1 MTREEFLAEKSTLL
15 HDMRSLLDSG
25 DLKCAERKKKEIEAL
40 EERFADEA
48 KQTANL
54 RAELGAEG
62 AKTLDN
68 IKNGDVKMNNA
79 ETGLNSL
86 EYRNAF
92 MNYVQNGVVSEA
104 LRNQDA
110 TTTTTSTAGAVIPTV
125 VLDRIIAKLEAESVM
140 YNLVTKTNYK
150 GGLSIPTVSVKP
162 TASWVNE
169 NAGSEKKAIT
179 TGSITFAYHKL
190 RIAIAASLEVETM
203 SLSAFETFVVNLIGT
218 AMANA
223 IDTAIISGNGTT
235 QPLGILN
242 NASGKQAVVSGQL
255 LTVAKGAGLSY
266 SVLCNA
272 EAALPSQYE
281 SGAVWIMSKKTFMSF
296 MGMVD
301 DDGQPISRVNYGL
314 GGKPERYLLGREVAI
329 SDKVSDF
336 VASPSADT
344 TFACIVNPKDYI
356 LNINLNLT
364 VKEYEDNDNDS
375 TVRKAI
381 MLVDGKLVD
390 NGSLVVLKVS
400 GT

>member
-1 MTREEFLAEKSTLL
+1 MNKTEYEVQRKSLYDEAKNLLLKGNVKDAEQKKQEIKA
-15 HDMRSLLDSG
+15 LDEQFEL
-25 DLKCAERKKKEIEAL
+25 D
-40 EERFADEA
+40 A

-54 RAELGAEG
+54 MAELGNKS

-68 IKNGDVKMNNA
+68 IRNGDVRMNNT

-86 EYRNAF
+86 EYRKAF
-92 MNYVQNGVVSEA
+92 MDYVQRGTVSDL

-110 TTTTTSTAGAVIPTV
+110 TTTTSTAGAVIPTV
-125 VLDRIIAKLEAESVM
+125 VLDRIVAKLEAESVM
-140 YNLVTKTNYK
+140 YDLVTKTNYK

-162 TASWVNE
+162 AATWVNE
-169 NAGSEKKAIT
+169 NAGSDKKAIT

-190 RIAIAASLEVETM
+190 RIAVAASLEVETM
-203 SLSAFETFVVNLIGT
+203 SLPAFETFVVNLIGT

-223 IDTAIISGNGTT
+223 IDDAIINGDGTS

-242 NASGKQAVVSGQL
+242 NASGKQAVVSGQM
-255 LTVAKGAGLSY
+255 LTVAKGAGLDY
-266 SVLCNA
+266 DVLVNA

-296 MGMVD
+296 VGMTD
-301 DDGQPISRVNYGL
+301 DDGQPIGRVNYGL
-314 GGKPERYLLGREVAI
+314 GGKPERFLLGREVRI

-336 VASPSADT
+336 AASPSADT

-364 VKEYEDNDNDS
+364 VKEYEDNDTDS

>member
-1 MTREEFLAEKSTLL
+1 MNKTEYEVQRKSLY
-15 HDMRSLLDSG
+15 
-25 DLKCAERKKKEIEAL
+25 
-40 EERFADEA
+40 DEA
-48 KQTANL
+48 KNLLLKGDVKGAEQIKQKIKALDEQFELEAKQAANL
-54 RAELGAEG
+54 MAELGNKS

-68 IKNGDVKMNNA
+68 IRNGDVRMNNT

-86 EYRNAF
+86 EYRKAF
-92 MNYVQNGVVSEA
+92 MDYVQRGAVSNL

-110 TTTTTSTAGAVIPTV
+110 TTTTSTAGAVIPTV
-125 VLDRIIAKLEAESVM
+125 VLDRIVAKLEAESVM
-140 YNLVTKTNYK
+140 YDLVTKTNYK

-162 TASWVNE
+162 TATWVNE

-190 RIAIAASLEVETM
+190 RIAVAASLEVETM

-223 IDTAIISGNGTT
+223 IDDAIINGDGTS

-242 NASGKQAVVSGQL
+242 NASGKQAVVSGQM
-255 LTVAKGAGLSY
+255 LTVVKGAGLDY
-266 SVLCNA
+266 DVLVNA

-296 MGMVD
+296 VGMTD
-301 DDGQPISRVNYGL
+301 DDGQPIGRVNYGL
-314 GGKPERYLLGREVAI
+314 GGKPERFLLGREVRI

-336 VASPSADT
+336 AASPSADT

-364 VKEYEDNDNDS
+364 VKEYEDNDTDS

>member
-1 MTREEFLAEKSTLL
+1 MTREEFLAEKNTLL
-15 HDMRSLLDSG
+15 HDMRSLLNGG
-25 DLKCAERKKKEIEAL
+25 DIKGAEQKKHEISAL

-48 KQTANL
+48 RQTANL
-54 RAELGAEG
+54 RSELGADST
-62 AKTLDN
+62 KTLEN
-68 IKNGDVKMNNA
+68 IKNGDVKMNNV

-92 MNYVQNGVVSEA
+92 MNYVQNGVVSET
-104 LRNQDA
+104 LKNDA
-110 TTTTTSTAGAVIPTV
+110 TTTTSTAGAVIPTV

-223 IDTAIISGNGTT
+223 IDTAIISGNGTS

-364 VKEYEDNDNDS
+364 VKEYEDNDTDA
-375 TVRKAI
+375 TIRKAI

>member
-1 MTREEFLAEKSTLL
+1 MNKTEYEVQRKSLY
-15 HDMRSLLDSG
+15 
-25 DLKCAERKKKEIEAL
+25 
-40 EERFADEA
+40 DEA
-48 KQTANL
+48 KNLLLKGDVKGAEQIKQKIKALDEQFELEAKQAANL
-54 RAELGAEG
+54 MAELGNKS

-68 IKNGDVKMNNA
+68 IRNGDVRMNNT

-86 EYRNAF
+86 EYRKAF
-92 MNYVQNGVVSEA
+92 MDYVQRGAVSNL

-110 TTTTTSTAGAVIPTV
+110 TTTTSTAGAVIPTV
-125 VLDRIIAKLEAESVM
+125 VLDRIVAKLEAESVM
-140 YNLVTKTNYK
+140 YDLVTKTNYK

-162 TASWVNE
+162 TATWVNE
-169 NAGSEKKAIT
+169 NAGSDKKAIT

-190 RIAIAASLEVETM
+190 RIAVAASLEVETM

-223 IDTAIISGNGTT
+223 IDDAIINGDGTS

-242 NASGKQAVVSGQL
+242 NASGKQAVVSGQM
-255 LTVAKGAGLSY
+255 LTVAKGAGLDY
-266 SVLCNA
+266 DVLVNA

-296 MGMVD
+296 VGMTD
-301 DDGQPISRVNYGL
+301 DDGQPIGRVNYGL
-314 GGKPERYLLGREVAI
+314 GGKPERFLLGREVRI

-336 VASPSADT
+336 AASPSADT

-364 VKEYEDNDNDS
+364 VKEYEDNDTDS

>member
-1 MTREEFLAEKSTLL
+1 MTKAEYDAQRETLLNEAKDLVWSGDVKSAEKKKSEI
-15 HDMRSLLDSG
+15 SVLDEQFE
-25 DLKCAERKKKEIEAL
+25 LEA
-40 EERFADEA
+40 RQA
-48 KQTANL
+48 ANL
-54 RAELGAEG
+54 SAELGGESE
-62 AKTLDN
+62 KTFDN
-68 IKNGDVKMNNA
+68 IRNGDVRMNNT
-79 ETGLNSL
+79 EIGINSI
-86 EYRNAF
+86 EYRKAF
-92 MNYVQNGVVSEA
+92 MDYVQKGIVSEA
-104 LRNQDA
+104 LHNGDA
-110 TTTTTSTAGAVIPTV
+110 TTTTSTAGAVIPTV
-125 VLDRIIAKLEAESVM
+125 VLDRIVAKLEAESVM

-179 TGSITFAYHKL
+179 TGSITFTYHKL

-223 IDTAIISGNGTT
+223 IDDAIINGNGST

-242 NASGKQAVVSGQL
+242 NASGKQAVVSGQTI
-255 LTVAKGAGLSY
+255 TVAKGAGLDY
-266 SVLCNA
+266 GVLVDA
-272 EAALPSQYE
+272 ESALPSQYE
-281 SGAVWIMSKKTFMSF
+281 NGAVWIMSKKTFMSF

-301 DDGQPISRVNYGL
+301 DDGQPIGRVNYGL
-314 GGKPERYLLGREVAI
+314 GGKPERFLLGREVAI
-329 SDKVSDF
+329 TDKVDDF

-344 TFACIVNPKDYI
+344 TFAGIVNPKDYI
-356 LNINLNLT
+356 LNINLNIT
-364 VKEYEDNDNDS
+364 VKQYEDNDTDA
-375 TVRKAI
+375 TVRKAA

>member
-1 MTREEFLAEKSTLL
+1 MNKTEYEVQRKSLY
-15 HDMRSLLDSG
+15 
-25 DLKCAERKKKEIEAL
+25 
-40 EERFADEA
+40 DEA
-48 KQTANL
+48 KNLLLKGNVKDAEQKKQEIKALDEQFELEAKQAANL
-54 RAELGAEG
+54 MAELGNKS

-68 IKNGDVKMNNA
+68 IRNGDVRMNNT

-86 EYRNAF
+86 EYRKAF
-92 MNYVQNGVVSEA
+92 MDYVQRGAVSDL
-104 LRNQDA
+104 LRNQNA
-110 TTTTTSTAGAVIPTV
+110 TTTTSTAGAVIPTV
-125 VLDRIIAKLEAESVM
+125 VLDRIVAKLEAESVM
-140 YNLVTKTNYK
+140 YDLVTKTNYK

-162 TASWVNE
+162 TATWVNE
-169 NAGSEKKAIT
+169 NAGSDKKAIT

-190 RIAIAASLEVETM
+190 RIAVAASLEVETM
-203 SLSAFETFVVNLIGT
+203 SLPAFETFVVNLIGT

-223 IDTAIISGNGTT
+223 IDDAIINGDGTS

-242 NASGKQAVVSGQL
+242 NASGKQAVVSGQM
-255 LTVAKGAGLSY
+255 LTVAKGAGLDY
-266 SVLCNA
+266 DVLVNA

-296 MGMVD
+296 VGMTD
-301 DDGQPISRVNYGL
+301 DDGQPIGRVNYGL
-314 GGKPERYLLGREVAI
+314 GGKPERFLLGREVRI

-336 VASPSADT
+336 AASPSADT

-364 VKEYEDNDNDS
+364 VKEYEDNDTDS

>member
-1 MTREEFLAEKSTLL
+1 MTKEEFLNTKSTLL
-15 HDMRSLLDSG
+15 HDMRSLLNGG
-25 DLKCAERKKKEIEAL
+25 DIKGAEQKKHEISAL

-54 RAELGAEG
+54 RAELGAES
-62 AKTLDN
+62 AKTLEN
-68 IKNGDVKMNNA
+68 IKNGDVKMNNV

-92 MNYVQNGVVSEA
+92 MNYVQQGVVSEA
-104 LRNQDA
+104 LRNDA
-110 TTTTTSTAGAVIPTV
+110 TTTTSTAGAVIPTV

-223 IDTAIISGNGTT
+223 IDTAIISGNGTS

-281 SGAVWIMSKKTFMSF
+281 SGSVWIMSKKTFMSF

-301 DDGQPISRVNYGL
+301 DDGQPIGRVNYGL

-364 VKEYEDNDNDS
+364 VKEYEDNDTDS

>member
-1 MTREEFLAEKSTLL
+1 MNKTEYEVQRKSLYDEAKNLLLKGNVKDAEQKKQEIKA
-15 HDMRSLLDSG
+15 LDEQFE
-25 DLKCAERKKKEIEAL
+25 LN
-40 EERFADEA
+40 A

-54 RAELGAEG
+54 MAELGNKS

-68 IKNGDVKMNNA
+68 IRNGDVRMNNT

-86 EYRNAF
+86 EYRKAF
-92 MNYVQNGVVSEA
+92 MDYVQRGTVSDL

-110 TTTTTSTAGAVIPTV
+110 TTTTSTAGAVIPTV
-125 VLDRIIAKLEAESVM
+125 VLDRIVAKLEAESVM
-140 YNLVTKTNYK
+140 YDLVTKTNYK

-162 TASWVNE
+162 AATWVNE

-190 RIAIAASLEVETM
+190 RIAVAADLEVETM

-223 IDTAIISGNGTT
+223 IDDAIINGDGTS

-242 NASGKQAVVSGQL
+242 NASGKQAVVSGQM
-255 LTVAKGAGLSY
+255 LTVAKGAGLDY
-266 SVLCNA
+266 DVLVNA

-296 MGMVD
+296 VGMTD
-301 DDGQPISRVNYGL
+301 DDGQPIGRVNYGL
-314 GGKPERYLLGREVAI
+314 GGKPERFLLGREVRI

-336 VASPSADT
+336 AASPSADT

-364 VKEYEDNDNDS
+364 VKEYEDNDTDS

>member
-1 MTREEFLAEKSTLL
+1 MNKTEYEVQRKSLYDEAKNLLLKGNVKDAEQKKQEIKA
-15 HDMRSLLDSG
+15 LDEQFE
-25 DLKCAERKKKEIEAL
+25 L
-40 EERFADEA
+40 EA

-54 RAELGAEG
+54 MAELGNKS

-68 IKNGDVKMNNA
+68 IRNGDVRMNNT

-86 EYRNAF
+86 EYRKAF
-92 MNYVQNGVVSEA
+92 MDYVQRGTVSDL

-110 TTTTTSTAGAVIPTV
+110 TTTTSTAGAVIPTV

-140 YNLVTKTNYK
+140 YDLVTKTNYK

-162 TASWVNE
+162 TATWVNE

-179 TGSITFAYHKL
+179 TGSITFTYHKL
-190 RIAIAASLEVETM
+190 RVAVAASLEVETM

-223 IDTAIISGNGTT
+223 IDDAIINGDGTS

-242 NASGKQAVVSGQL
+242 NASGKQAVVSGQM
-255 LTVAKGAGLSY
+255 LTVAKGAGLDY
-266 SVLCNA
+266 EVLVNA

-296 MGMVD
+296 VGMTD
-301 DDGQPISRVNYGL
+301 DDGQPIGRVNYGL
-314 GGKPERYLLGREVAI
+314 GGKPERFLLGREVRI

-336 VASPSADT
+336 AASPSADT

-364 VKEYEDNDNDS
+364 VKEYVDNDTDS

>member
-1 MTREEFLAEKSTLL
+1 MNKTEYEVQRKSLYDEAKNLLLKGNVKDAEQKKQEIKA
-15 HDMRSLLDSG
+15 LDEQFEL
-25 DLKCAERKKKEIEAL
+25 D
-40 EERFADEA
+40 A

-54 RAELGAEG
+54 MAELGNKSE
-62 AKTLDN
+62 KTLDN
-68 IKNGDVKMNNA
+68 IRNGDVRMNNT

-86 EYRNAF
+86 EYRKAF
-92 MNYVQNGVVSEA
+92 MDYVQRGAVSDL

-110 TTTTTSTAGAVIPTV
+110 TTTTSTAGAVIPTV
-125 VLDRIIAKLEAESVM
+125 VLDRIVAKLEAESVM
-140 YNLVTKTNYK
+140 YDLVTKTNYK

-162 TASWVNE
+162 TATWVNE

-190 RIAIAASLEVETM
+190 RIAVAASLEVETM

-223 IDTAIISGNGTT
+223 IDEAIINGNGTS

-242 NASGKQAVVSGQL
+242 NASGKQAVVSGQM
-255 LTVAKGAGLSY
+255 LTVAKGAGLDY
-266 SVLCNA
+266 EVLVNA

-296 MGMVD
+296 VGMTD
-301 DDGQPISRVNYGL
+301 DDGQPIGRVNYGL
-314 GGKPERYLLGREVAI
+314 GGKPERFLLGREVRI

-336 VASPSADT
+336 AASPSADT

-364 VKEYEDNDNDS
+364 VKEYEDNDTDS

>member
-15 HDMRSLLDSG
+15 HDMRSLLNGG
-25 DLKCAERKKKEIEAL
+25 DIKGAEQKKQEISAL
-40 EERFADEA
+40 EGRFADEA

-54 RAELGAEG
+54 RAELGADST
-62 AKTLDN
+62 KTLEN
-68 IKNGDVKMNNA
+68 IKNGDVKMNNT
-79 ETGLNSL
+79 ETGLNSI

-92 MNYVQNGVVSEA
+92 MNYVQHGVASEV
-104 LRNQDA
+104 LRNDA
-110 TTTTTSTAGAVIPTV
+110 TTTTSTAGAVIPTV

-223 IDTAIISGNGTT
+223 IDTAIISGNGTS

-242 NASGKQAVVSGQL
+242 NANGKQAVVSGQL

-301 DDGQPISRVNYGL
+301 DDGQPIGRVNYGL

-364 VKEYEDNDNDS
+364 VKEYEDNDTDS
-375 TVRKAI
+375 TIRKAI

>member
-15 HDMRSLLDSG
+15 HDMRSLLNGG
-25 DLKCAERKKKEIEAL
+25 DLKGAEKKKQEMEVL

-48 KQTANL
+48 KQTANF

-68 IKNGDVKMNNA
+68 IKNGDVKMNNV

-92 MNYVQNGVVSEA
+92 MNYVQHGVASEV

-110 TTTTTSTAGAVIPTV
+110 TTTTSTAGAVIPTV

-218 AMANA
+218 AMASA
-223 IDTAIISGNGTT
+223 IDTAIISGNGTS

-281 SGAVWIMSKKTFMSF
+281 SGSVWIMSKKTFMSF

-301 DDGQPISRVNYGL
+301 DDGQPIGRVNYGL

-364 VKEYEDNDNDS
+364 VKEYEDNDTDS

>member
-15 HDMRSLLDSG
+15 HDMRSLLNGG
-25 DLKCAERKKKEIEAL
+25 DLKGAEKKKQEISAL
-40 EERFADEA
+40 EGRFADEA

-68 IKNGDVKMNNA
+68 IKNGDVKMNNV

-92 MNYVQNGVVSEA
+92 MNYVQNGVVSET
-104 LRNQDA
+104 LKNDA
-110 TTTTTSTAGAVIPTV
+110 TTTTSTAGAVIPTV

-223 IDTAIISGNGTT
+223 IDTAIISGNGTS

-314 GGKPERYLLGREVAI
+314 GGKQERYLLGREVAI

-364 VKEYEDNDNDS
+364 VKEYEDNDTDA
-375 TVRKAI
+375 TIRKAI

>member
-1 MTREEFLAEKSTLL
+1 MTKEEFLNTKSTLL
-15 HDMRSLLDSG
+15 HDMRSLLNGG
-25 DLKCAERKKKEIEAL
+25 DIKGAEQKKHEISAL

-48 KQTANL
+48 RQTANL
-54 RAELGAEG
+54 RAELGADST
-62 AKTLDN
+62 KTLDN

-104 LRNQDA
+104 LRNDA
-110 TTTTTSTAGAVIPTV
+110 TTTTSTAGAVIPTV

-223 IDTAIISGNGTT
+223 IDTAIISGNGTS

-242 NASGKQAVVSGQL
+242 NANGKQAVVSGQL

-301 DDGQPISRVNYGL
+301 DDGQPIGRVNYGL

-364 VKEYEDNDNDS
+364 VKEYEDNDTDS
-375 TVRKAI
+375 TIRKAI

>member
-15 HDMRSLLDSG
+15 HDMRSLLNGG
-25 DLKCAERKKKEIEAL
+25 DLKGAEKKKQEMEVL

-48 KQTANL
+48 RQTANL
-54 RAELGAEG
+54 RSELGADST
-62 AKTLDN
+62 KTLEN
-68 IKNGDVKMNNA
+68 IKNGDVKMNNV

-92 MNYVQNGVVSEA
+92 MNYVQQGVVSEA
-104 LRNQDA
+104 LRNDA
-110 TTTTTSTAGAVIPTV
+110 TTTTSTAGAVIPTV

-223 IDTAIISGNGTT
+223 IDTAIISGNGTS

>member
-1 MTREEFLAEKSTLL
+1 MTKVEYEKQKKALIEDAKAL
-15 HDMRSLLDSG
+15 VQSG
-25 DLKCAERKKKEIEAL
+25 RVKEAAAKKKDIEAL
-40 EERFADEA
+40 DDLFTSET
-48 KQTANL
+48 KQAANL
-54 RAELGAEG
+54 RAELGSESLAALE
-62 AKTLDN
+62 N
-68 IKNGDVKMNNA
+68 IRNGDVKMNNT
-79 ETGLNSL
+79 ETGINSI
-86 EYRNAF
+86 EYREAF
-92 MNYVQNGVVSEA
+92 MNYVQMGIKSDA
-104 LRNQDA
+104 LRNQNA
-110 TTTTTSTAGAVIPTV
+110 TTTTSTAGAVIPTV
-125 VLDRIIAKLEAESVM
+125 VLDRIVAKLEAESVM

-169 NAGSEKKAIT
+169 DAGSEKKAIT

-223 IDTAIISGNGTT
+223 IDDAIINGNGST

-242 NASGKQAVVSGQL
+242 NASGKQAVVSGQTI
-255 LTVAKGAGLSY
+255 TVAKGAGLDY
-266 SVLCNA
+266 GVLVDA
-272 EAALPSQYE
+272 ESALPSQYE
-281 SGAVWIMSKKTFMSF
+281 NGAVWIMSKKTFMSF

-301 DDGQPISRVNYGL
+301 DDGQPIGRVNYGL
-314 GGKPERYLLGREVAI
+314 GGKPERFLLGREVAI
-329 SDKVSDF
+329 TDKVDDF

-344 TFACIVNPKDYI
+344 TFAGIVNPKDYI
-356 LNINLNLT
+356 LNINLNIT
-364 VKEYEDNDNDS
+364 VKQYEDNDTDA
-375 TVRKAI
+375 TVRKAV

>member
-1 MTREEFLAEKSTLL
+1 MTKEKFQNKKSALL
-15 HDMRSLLDSG
+15 DDMRTLLDSG
-25 DLKCAERKKKEIEAL
+25 DIRGAEQKKQELEAL
-40 EERFADEA
+40 EEQFELEA
-48 KQTANL
+48 RQAANL
-54 RAELGAEG
+54 RAELGDESK
-62 AKTLDN
+62 KTLEN
-68 IKNGDVKMNNA
+68 IKNGDVRMNNT

-92 MNYVQNGVVSEA
+92 MNYVQNGIVSET
-104 LRNQDA
+104 LRNDA
-110 TTTTTSTAGAVIPTV
+110 TTTTSTAGAVIPTV

-218 AMANA
+218 TMASA
-223 IDTAIISGNGTT
+223 IDDAIINGNGTT

-266 SVLCNA
+266 SVLVNA
-272 EAALPSQYE
+272 EAVLPSQYE
-281 SGAVWIMSKKTFMSF
+281 NGAVWIMSKKSFMSF

-301 DDGQPISRVNYGL
+301 DDGQPIARVNYGL
-314 GGKPERYLLGREVAI
+314 GGKPERYLLGREVVI
-329 SDKVSDF
+329 TDKVADF

-344 TFACIVNPKDYI
+344 TFAGIVNPKDYI

-364 VKEYEDNDNDS
+364 VKQYEDNDTDA
-375 TVRKAI
+375 TIRKAV

>member
-15 HDMRSLLDSG
+15 HDMRSLLNGG
-25 DLKCAERKKKEIEAL
+25 DLKGAEKKKQEISAL
-40 EERFADEA
+40 EGRFADEA

-68 IKNGDVKMNNA
+68 IKNGDVKMNNV

-92 MNYVQNGVVSEA
+92 MNYVQNGVVSET
-104 LRNQDA
+104 LKNDA
-110 TTTTTSTAGAVIPTV
+110 TTTTSTAGAVIPTV

-223 IDTAIISGNGTT
+223 IDTAIISGNGTS

-364 VKEYEDNDNDS
+364 VKEYEDNDTDA
-375 TVRKAI
+375 TIRKAI

>member
-54 RAELGAEG
+54 RAELGAES
-62 AKTLDN
+62 AKTLEN
-68 IKNGDVKMNNA
+68 IKNGDVKMNNV

-92 MNYVQNGVVSEA
+92 MNYVQNGVVSET
-104 LRNQDA
+104 LKNDA
-110 TTTTTSTAGAVIPTV
+110 TTTTSTAGAVIPTV
-125 VLDRIIAKLEAESVM
+125 VLDRIIAKLETESVM

-223 IDTAIISGNGTT
+223 IDTAIISGNGTS

-242 NASGKQAVVSGQL
+242 NANGKQAVVSGQL

-301 DDGQPISRVNYGL
+301 DDGQPIGRVNYGL

-364 VKEYEDNDNDS
+364 VKEYEDNDTDS
-375 TVRKAI
+375 TIRKAI

>member
-1 MTREEFLAEKSTLL
+1 MNKDEFRNKKSALMT
-15 HDMRSLLDSG
+15 DMGALLDSG
-25 DLKCAERKKKEIEAL
+25 DIKGAEQKKQELEAL
-40 EERFADEA
+40 DEQFELEA
-48 KQTANL
+48 RQAANL
-54 RAELGAEG
+54 RAELGNESTT
-62 AKTLDN
+62 TLEN
-68 IKNGDVKMNNA
+68 IKNGDVKMNNT

-92 MNYVQNGVVSEA
+92 MNYVQQGVVSEA
-104 LRNQDA
+104 LRNENA
-110 TTTTTSTAGAVIPTV
+110 TTTTSTAGAVIPTV

-223 IDTAIISGNGTT
+223 IDDAIINGNGTT

-266 SVLCNA
+266 SVLVNA
-272 EAALPSQYE
+272 EAVLPSQYE
-281 SGAVWIMSKKTFMSF
+281 NGAVWIMSKKSFMSF

-301 DDGQPISRVNYGL
+301 DDGQPIARVNYGL
-314 GGKPERYLLGREVAI
+314 GGKPERYLLGREVVI
-329 SDKVSDF
+329 TDKVADF

-344 TFACIVNPKDYI
+344 TFAGIVNPKDYI

-364 VKEYEDNDNDS
+364 VKQYEDNDTDA
-375 TVRKAI
+375 TIRKAV

>member
-1 MTREEFLAEKSTLL
+1 MTKEEFFSKKRTLL
-15 HDMRSLLDSG
+15 HDMRSLLDGG
-25 DLKCAERKKKEIEAL
+25 DLKGAEKKKQEMEVL

-68 IKNGDVKMNNA
+68 IKNGDVKMNNT

-92 MNYVQNGVVSEA
+92 MNYVQHGVASEV

-110 TTTTTSTAGAVIPTV
+110 TTTTSTAGAVIPTV

-203 SLSAFETFVVNLIGT
+203 ILSAFETFVVNLIGT
-218 AMANA
+218 AMASA
-223 IDTAIISGNGTT
+223 IDTAIISTS

-281 SGAVWIMSKKTFMSF
+281 SGSVWIMSKKTFMSF

-301 DDGQPISRVNYGL
+301 DDGQPIGRVNYGL

-364 VKEYEDNDNDS
+364 VKEYEDNDTDS

>member
-25 DLKCAERKKKEIEAL
+25 DLKCAEWKKKEIEAL

-68 IKNGDVKMNNA
+68 IKNGDVKMNNT

-92 MNYVQNGVVSEA
+92 MNYVQQGVVSEA

-110 TTTTTSTAGAVIPTV
+110 TTTTSTAGAVIPTV

-223 IDTAIISGNGTT
+223 IDTAIISGNGTS

-281 SGAVWIMSKKTFMSF
+281 SGSVWIMSKKTFMSF

-301 DDGQPISRVNYGL
+301 DDGQPIGRVNYGL

-364 VKEYEDNDNDS
+364 VKEYEDNDTDS

>member
-1 MTREEFLAEKSTLL
+1 MTKEEFLNTKSTLL

-62 AKTLDN
+62 AKTLEN
-68 IKNGDVKMNNA
+68 IKNGDVKMNNV

-92 MNYVQNGVVSEA
+92 MNYVQQGVVSEV

-223 IDTAIISGNGTT
+223 IDTAIISGNGTS

-301 DDGQPISRVNYGL
+301 DDGQPIGRVNYGL

-364 VKEYEDNDNDS
+364 VKEYEDNDTDS
-375 TVRKAI
+375 TIRKAI

>member
-1 MTREEFLAEKSTLL
+1 MTKEEFFSKKRTLL
-15 HDMRSLLDSG
+15 HDMRSLLDGG
-25 DLKCAERKKKEIEAL
+25 DLKGAEKKKQEMEVL

-54 RAELGAEG
+54 RAELGADST
-62 AKTLDN
+62 KTLEN

-92 MNYVQNGVVSEA
+92 MNYVQNGVVSET
-104 LRNQDA
+104 LKNQDA
-110 TTTTTSTAGAVIPTV
+110 TTTSTAGAVIPTV

-223 IDTAIISGNGTT
+223 IDTAIISGNGTS

-242 NASGKQAVVSGQL
+242 NANGKQAVVSGQL

-301 DDGQPISRVNYGL
+301 DDGQPIGRVNYGL

-336 VASPSADT
+336 VASPAADT

-364 VKEYEDNDNDS
+364 VKEYEDNDTDS
-375 TVRKAI
+375 TIRKAI

>member
-1 MTREEFLAEKSTLL
+1 MNKTEYEVQRKSLYDEAKNLLLKGNVKDAEQKKQEIKA
-15 HDMRSLLDSG
+15 LDEQFE
-25 DLKCAERKKKEIEAL
+25 L
-40 EERFADEA
+40 EA

-54 RAELGAEG
+54 MAELGNKS

-68 IKNGDVKMNNA
+68 IRNGDVRMNNT

-86 EYRNAF
+86 EYRKAF
-92 MNYVQNGVVSEA
+92 MDYVQRGTVSDL

-110 TTTTTSTAGAVIPTV
+110 TTTTSTAGAVIPTV

-140 YNLVTKTNYK
+140 YDLVTKTNYK

-162 TASWVNE
+162 TATWVNE

-179 TGSITFAYHKL
+179 TGSITFTYHKL
-190 RIAIAASLEVETM
+190 RVAVAASLEVETM

-223 IDTAIISGNGTT
+223 IDDAIINGDGTV

-242 NASGKQAVVSGQL
+242 NASGKQAVVSGQM
-255 LTVAKGAGLSY
+255 LTVAKGAGLDY
-266 SVLCNA
+266 EVLVNA

-296 MGMVD
+296 VGMTD
-301 DDGQPISRVNYGL
+301 DDGQPIGRVNYGL
-314 GGKPERYLLGREVAI
+314 GGKPERFLLGREVRI

-336 VASPSADT
+336 AASPSADT

-364 VKEYEDNDNDS
+364 VKEYVDNDTDS